1 MPRRPTSDDAVQ
13 AAKFFLESF
22 IIKTE
27 SQDHILPK
35 NDEFSPF
42 SGFCRVYPQV
52 GSSRILSSQNGAQV
66 HKNIR
71 EKCYEGQ
78 APVSF

>member
-13 AAKFFLESF
+13 AARFFLESF
-22 IIKTE
+22 IIKTD

-42 SGFCRVYPQV
+42 SGFCCVYPQV
-52 GSSRILSSQNGAQV
+52 GSDRFLSSSV
-66 HKNIR
+66 LYVR
-71 EKCYEGQ
+71 
-78 APVSF
+78 

>member
-13 AAKFFLESF
+13 AARFFLESF
-22 IIKTE
+22 IVKTE

-52 GSSRILSSQNGAQV
+52 GSSRFLSSQNRAQV
-66 HKNIR
+66 KKNS
-71 EKCYEGQ
+71 EKI
-78 APVSF
+78 